1 MRSGWFIL
9 VLATLLS
16 AHGTGAF
23 ASYSNASG
31 ARLSGSSVVNNLN
44 VQQLIG
50 TPRPIVAAR
59 ACTSAAASHCDH
71 LPHNSCKR
79 AYCG

>member
-1 MRSGWFIL
+1 MGSGWFIL

-16 AHGTGAF
+16 AYGTGAF
-23 ASYSNASG
+23 ASYSSASQ
-31 ARLSGSSVVNNLN
+31 ALVKDSSVVNSVN
-44 VQQLIG
+44 VQQLIS

-59 ACTSAAASHCDH
+59 ACTCAAASHCDH